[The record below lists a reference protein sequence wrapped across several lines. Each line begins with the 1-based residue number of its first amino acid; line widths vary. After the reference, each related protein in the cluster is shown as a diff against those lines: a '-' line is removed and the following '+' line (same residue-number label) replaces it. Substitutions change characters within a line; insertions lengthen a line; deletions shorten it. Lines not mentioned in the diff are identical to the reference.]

1 MIQKLLLIFYCIILW
16 SIDTITNTLSLC
28 QIQISILTMVP
39 HLLWYWS
46 GHFGCFSSVA
56 VKTTLFQYTRT
67 KKDLHN
73 GPFWDTKVMLFYCFD
88 VTFSFQKIGVIGL
101 CRLLT
106 LSDPFFW
113 YKARSYDRS
122 VSPILEPSLLVIRI
136 GHKNIASRWISWSR
150 WVEVEIYFEN
160 IARLLCFSFIITNC
174 MADLQK
180 TTLF

>member
-1 MIQKLLLIFYCIILW
+1 MSNSNKYFDNGATFVMILIRSLW
-16 SIDTITNTLSLC
+16 LFFIRGSKDHLVSIHT
-28 QIQISILTMVP
+28 
-39 HLLWYWS
+39 H
-46 GHFGCFSSVA
+46 
-56 VKTTLFQYTRT
+56 

-174 MADLQK
+174 MTDLQK
-180 TTLF
+180 TILV